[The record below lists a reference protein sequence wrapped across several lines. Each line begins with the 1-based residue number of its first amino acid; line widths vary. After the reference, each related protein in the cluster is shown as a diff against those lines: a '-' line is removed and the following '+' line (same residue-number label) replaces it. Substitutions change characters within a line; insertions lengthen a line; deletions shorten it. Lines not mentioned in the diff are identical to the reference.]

1 MKLDPYFTPTKINIR
16 WVKDK
21 HKTWNEIKLLEENL
35 GGKLSNTGLGNDF
48 LDMSLKAQKTKAK
61 NRQMGAHQNRK
72 LLCCKQSTEWKVTY
86 GLRENICKPHIW
98 KGNDIQN
105 IRRTPTCQ

>member
-61 NRQMGAHQNRK
+61 TDKWEHIKIESFCAASNQ
-72 LLCCKQSTEWKVTY
+72 QSEK
-86 GLRENICKPHIW
+86 
-98 KGNDIQN
+98 
-105 IRRTPTCQ
+105 